1 MELLF
6 LLGLVI
12 LNGLFSM
19 SEMAL
24 VSARRARLQ
33 PLADEGNKGAQA
45 AIQLMEHPDRFF
57 STIQI
62 GITLISV
69 LAGVFGGASLAQP
82 LSNTIRTN
90 IPALARYADALGP
103 ALIVGLTTYL
113 SLVIGELV
121 PKRLALQN
129 PERLA
134 RTVGIPMKWLSYFAS
149 PLVAVLSFST
159 SLVIR
164 LLGSRPSD
172 EPSVTEVEVLSMIE
186 QGIEGGVFEA
196 SEQDMVAGVMQLD
209 VRLVRQ
215 IITPRTNIV
224 WFDVDEDIA
233 DVRRKMVESTYSA
246 YPVCRDDI
254 DDVIGIVYAKDV
266 AVQLLGG
273 TPLNLESIMKPPL
286 FIPETVSVADVVRQ
300 FKQTGMHSALVVGE
314 HGGIEG
320 LVTLTD
326 VVEEIIG
333 DVESSDPM
341 YTRREDGSYLIDATM
356 PIDRFTELFAALV
369 IPSDESGAYQSA
381 AGFVLTRLGRIPQ
394 AGDFFTWHKYRI
406 EVVDM
411 DGVRIDKLLVQT
423 ESSHAEQA
431 TAQAKGPE

>member
-6 LLGLVI
+6 LLALVI

-33 PLADEGNKGAQA
+33 PLADEGDKGAQA
-45 AIQLMEHPDRFF
+45 AIQLMEHPDRFL

-62 GITLISV
+62 GITLIGV
-69 LAGVFGGASLAQP
+69 LAGVFGGASLAEP
-82 LSNTIRTN
+82 LANTIRTN
-90 IPALARYADALGP
+90 IPALAPYAAALGP
-103 ALIVGLTTYL
+103 ALIVAFTTYL
-113 SLVIGELV
+113 SLVLGELV

-134 RTVGIPMKWLSYFAS
+134 RMVGIPMKWLSRFAS
-149 PLVAVLSFST
+149 PLVSVLSFST
-159 SLVIR
+159 GIVIR
-164 LLGSRPSD
+164 LMGVRNSD
-172 EPSVTEVEVLSMIE
+172 EPSVTEIEVLSMIE

-215 IITPRTNIV
+215 IITPRPNIV
-224 WFDVDEDIA
+224 WFDVDEDIS

-273 TPLNLESIMKPPL
+273 IPLNLESIMKPPL
-286 FIPETVSVADVVRQ
+286 FVPETVSVADVVRQ

-326 VVEEIIG
+326 VVQEIIG

-356 PIDRFTELFAALV
+356 PIDHFSELFPALV

-394 AGDFFTWHKYRI
+394 AGDFFIWHKYRI

-423 ESSHAEQA
+423 VINHAEQA
-431 TAQAKGPE
+431 VAQNTGPE

>member
-1 MELLF
+1 MELLI

-33 PLADEGNKGAQA
+33 PLADEGNKGAKT
-45 AIQLMEHPDRFF
+45 AIQLMENPDRLL
-57 STIQI
+57 STVQI
-62 GITLISV
+62 GITLIGV
-69 LAGVFGGASLAQP
+69 LAGVFGGASLSTHLAE
-82 LSNTIRTN
+82 TIRTG
-90 IPALARYADALGP
+90 IPELAPYASALAP

-134 RTVGIPMKWLSYFAS
+134 RTVARPMKWLSIFAA
-149 PLVAVLSFST
+149 PLVGILSLST
-159 SLVIR
+159 SVVIR
-164 LLGSRPSD
+164 LLGDTPND

-186 QGIEGGVFEA
+186 QGVEGGVFEA

-233 DVRRKMVESTYSA
+233 DIRRKMAENTYSA
-246 YPVCRDDI
+246 YPICREDM
-254 DDVIGIVYAKDV
+254 DDVIGIVYSKDV
-266 AVQLLGG
+266 ALQLLGG

-286 FIPETVSVADVVRQ
+286 FVPETVTVADVVRQ

-341 YTRREDGSYLIDATM
+341 FTRREDGSYLIDGTM
-356 PIDRFTELFAALV
+356 PIDRFTELFQGIV

-394 AGDFFTWHKYRI
+394 AGEFFQWQKYRI

-423 ESSHAEQA
+423 EEQTEPSA
-431 TAQAKGPE
+431 PEQNA

>member
-12 LNGLFSM
+12 LNGVFSM
-19 SEMAL
+19 SEMSL

-33 PLADEGNKGAQA
+33 PLADEGDKGAQA
-45 AIQLMEHPDRFF
+45 AIQLMENPDRFL
-57 STIQI
+57 STVQI
-62 GITLISV
+62 GITLIGV
-69 LAGVFGGASLAQP
+69 LAGVFGGASLAEP
-82 LSNTIRTN
+82 LAESIRSG
-90 IPALARYADALGP
+90 IPALAPYAAALAP

-134 RTVGIPMKWLSYFAS
+134 RTVSRPMKLLSMLAA
-149 PLVAVLSFST
+149 PLVGILSFST
-159 SLVIR
+159 SVIIR
-164 LLGSRPSD
+164 LLGARPSG

-186 QGIEGGVFEA
+186 QGIEGGIFEA

-233 DVRRKMVESTYSA
+233 EIQRKMADNTYSA
-246 YPVCRDDI
+246 YPVCRDDM
-254 DDVIGIVYAKDV
+254 DDVIGIVYSKDV
-266 AVQLLGG
+266 ALQLLGG
-273 TPLNLESIMKPPL
+273 TPLNLEAIMKPPL

-300 FKQTGMHSALVVGE
+300 FKQTGMHSALVIGE

-333 DVESSDPM
+333 DVESTDPM

-356 PIDRFTELFAALV
+356 PIDHFTELFPALV
-369 IPSDESGAYQSA
+369 IPSDENGAYQSA

-394 AGDFFTWHKYRI
+394 AGDFFQWHKYRI

-423 ESSHAEQA
+423 EQQTEPSTAE
-431 TAQAKGPE
+431 KSG

>member
-6 LLGLVI
+6 LLALVI
-12 LNGLFSM
+12 LNGVFSM

-33 PLADEGNKGAQA
+33 PLADEGNKGAQT
-45 AIQLMEHPDRFF
+45 AIQLMEHPDRLL
-57 STIQI
+57 STVQI

-69 LAGVFGGASLAQP
+69 LAGVFGGASLSVH
-82 LSNTIRTN
+82 LEESIRTG
-90 IPALARYADALGP
+90 IPSLAPYADALAP
-103 ALIVGLTTYL
+103 AMIVGLTTYL

-134 RTVGIPMKWLSYFAS
+134 RTVAIPMKWISIFAA
-149 PLVAVLSFST
+149 PLVGILSLST
-159 SLVIR
+159 SFVIR
-164 LLGSRPSD
+164 ILGAQPST
-172 EPSVTEVEVLSMIE
+172 EPTVTEVEVLSMIE
-186 QGIEGGVFEA
+186 QGVEGGVFEA

-224 WFDVDEDIA
+224 WFDVDEDAGEI
-233 DVRRKMVESTYSA
+233 RRKMADKTYSA
-246 YPVCRDDI
+246 YPVCRNDM
-254 DDVIGIVYAKDV
+254 DDVLGIVFSKDL
-266 AVQLLGG
+266 ALQLLGG
-273 TPLNLESIMKPPL
+273 TPLNLEAIMKPPL
-286 FIPETVSVADVVRQ
+286 FVPETVSVAEVVRQ
-300 FKQTGMHSALVVGE
+300 FKQTGMRSALVIGE

-333 DVESSDPM
+333 DVESNDPM
-341 YTRREDGSYLIDATM
+341 FTRREDGSYLIDATI
-356 PIDRFTELFAALV
+356 PIDRFTELFPALV
-369 IPSDESGAYQSA
+369 VPPDESGAYQSA

-394 AGDFFTWHKYRI
+394 AGDFFQWLKYRI

-423 ESSHAEQA
+423 E
-431 TAQAKGPE
+431 AQEEPSTEEKNG